1 MYDRKPITSIE
12 NKKPTEEGNISLEL
26 PKFSNEEKKDYS
38 EYLKKEKYITDYIL
52 YKDEKNLNNINLDKF
67 SGRAKEDIKFILYM
81 LNAPILIDEI
91 EDNKL
96 YNNDG
101 KIKLE
106 RDERQDKRNEL
117 VGTKYYDFYE
127 SNKLQ
132 SSNITL
138 TLGYIDALGFCA
150 GNEGLKTER
159 EELKALMVGDGNNAA
174 YNYKAKLNNKE
185 KLQVVKKFEKFLEN
199 VIVYMVAKNS

>member
-67 SGRAKEDIKFILYM
+67 SGHAKGDLKHLLYM
-81 LNAPILIDEI
+81 INAPILIDDI
-91 EDNKL
+91 EDNEL

-101 KIKLE
+101 KIKLG
-106 RDERQDKRNEL
+106 RDKRQVKREEL
-117 VGTKYYDFYE
+117 AGTKYYNFYE

-132 SSNITL
+132 CSNITN
-138 TLGYIDALGFCA
+138 TLGYIDSLDLCA
-150 GNEGLKTER
+150 GNQNLRMER
-159 EELKALMVGDGNNAA
+159 EELKTLMVGSGNNAG

-199 VIVYMVAKNS
+199 VIVNMVANNS